1 MVTVAAVAGV
11 AVIAL
16 GMVLTP
22 GPNMMYLVSR
32 SISQG
37 RSAGLVSL
45 AGVIVGFAA
54 YVAAT
59 AAGLSFLFA
68 AVPELFI
75 VLKVAGA
82 GYLLYLAWGILRG
95 GRRMFGAG
103 DLPPHSRPRLFAMG
117 LTTCLLNPKIALMY
131 AALLPQF
138 VSPDRGSVALQIV
151 LLGLVQIAVAATV
164 NACWVLLAASI
175 KGLLERSPVAER
187 VTRWVTGSL
196 LAGFALHLGVSQ
208 PAQA

>member
-1 MVTVAAVAGV
+1 MVTVAAMVGV

-45 AGVIVGFAA
+45 AGVVVGFAA
-54 YVAAT
+54 YVGAT
-59 AAGLSFLFA
+59 AAGLSYLFA
-68 AVPELFI
+68 AVPGLFLAVKI
-75 VLKVAGA
+75 AGA
-82 GYLLYLAWGILRG
+82 AYLLYLAWGILRG
-95 GRRMFGAG
+95 GRRAFGAG
-103 DLPPHSRPRLFAMG
+103 NLPPHSRPRLFVMG

-138 VSPDRGSVALQIV
+138 VDPGRGSVALQIA
-151 LLGLVQIAVAATV
+151 LLGLVQITVAATV
-164 NACWVLLAASI
+164 NACWVLLAASM
-175 KGLLERSPVAER
+175 KTVLERNRVAER
-187 VTRWVTGSL
+187 VTRWVTGTL
-196 LAGFALHLGVSQ
+196 LAGFAIHLGVAQ
-208 PAQA
+208 PARA